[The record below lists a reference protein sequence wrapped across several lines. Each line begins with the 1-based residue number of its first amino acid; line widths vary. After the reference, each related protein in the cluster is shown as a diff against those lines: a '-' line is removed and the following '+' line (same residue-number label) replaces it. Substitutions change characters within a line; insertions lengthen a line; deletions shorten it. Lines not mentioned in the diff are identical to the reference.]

1 MLVDWI
7 LPFKGKRSIAKNV
20 NRLKA
25 EKGSSLKVWKF
36 IMEFHKKEAIF
47 LQIVEMICEKILTR
61 QWREGDKIPSIRE
74 LSVVVEV
81 NPNTV
86 MRSYAYL
93 QERSIII
100 NKRGIGYF
108 VAEHAYDDTL
118 ELMKTKFIRDDLPL
132 FFKTIRLLNIGFDE
146 LSERFIKFEKEK
158 NEDKNKQ

>member
-1 MLVDWI
+1 
-7 LPFKGKRSIAKNV
+7 
-20 NRLKA
+20 
-25 EKGSSLKVWKF
+25 
-36 IMEFHKKEAIF
+36 MEFHKKEAIF

-61 QWREGDKIPSIRE
+61 TWIEGDKIPSVRE
-74 LSVVVEV
+74 LAVSIEV

-93 QERSIII
+93 QERDIII

-118 ELMKTKFIRDDLPL
+118 DLMKSNFIRNDMPI
-132 FFKTIRLLNIGFDE
+132 FFKRIRLLDIGFDE
-146 LSERFIKFEKEK
+146 LKERFIKFEEEK